1 MAYKIFLLL
10 VFSSNTFIFRPVIS
24 AQNISDTIYTDSKA
38 WSRDSNRKIVYS
50 DWKKYP
56 TITLKEQT
64 SQNQKSLPID
74 RFGGNYLLKSK
85 PTGFFRTEK
94 IKGRWWVIDPL
105 GNSFV
110 VKAVNSIRKGGSLNN
125 KIAFDSLYASDTDWM
140 NKTISLLKENG
151 FNTAGSWSDVDL
163 IRSIN
168 KKGGSSFAYTPQ
180 LNLLSNFAKK
190 YAQNEK
196 DEKDENNSV
205 LKYIFHPNF
214 EIYLDS
220 VCSSL
225 SQYKN
230 DSFLLGYFSDNELP
244 FQDNLINKFS
254 FSQQNTVQSK
264 LFLTNWISENDI
276 DTINITKQQKELFA
290 AAVAQKYFLLV
301 TKYIKK
307 YDPNHLYVGSRIH
320 SSVKDNSY
328 FLKVMDQYVDIH
340 SINYYGYWDLSQKH
354 MTLWSNN
361 LSKPFFI
368 TEFYTKAEDANMT
381 NMSGAGWLVKTQVD
395 RGNFYQNFCFK
406 LMQMNQCVGWH
417 WFRYQDNDPTD
428 LTADPSNNDSNKGVV
443 SFKYKPYPALLYKMK
458 TLNNSIYLQINN
470 FKK

>member
-1 MAYKIFLLL
+1 MVYRTFLLL
-10 VFSSNTFIFRPVIS
+10 TIMFSTCISGSEIS
-24 AQNISDTIYTDSKA
+24 AQYLHDTIYTDAKV

-50 DWKKYP
+50 DWKKFP
-56 TITLKEQT
+56 TITLNDHA
-64 SQNQKSLPID
+64 SQNKHIMPID
-74 RFGGNYLLKSK
+74 RFGGIYSVNAK

-94 IKGRWWVIDPL
+94 IQGRWWVIDPI
-105 GNSFV
+105 GNGFI

-125 KIAFDSLYASDTDWM
+125 KIAFDSLYVSDTDWM
-140 NKTISLLKENG
+140 NKTIIQLKENG
-151 FNTAGSWSDVDL
+151 FNTAGSWSEVDL
-163 IRSIN
+163 IRTIN
-168 KKGGSSFAYTPQ
+168 KKGVNSFAYTPQ

-196 DEKDENNSV
+196 DENTSV

-220 VCSSL
+220 ICNVL

-244 FQDNLINKFS
+244 FQDNLISKFS
-254 FSQQNTVQSK
+254 YSQQNSAQSK
-264 LFLTNWISENDI
+264 LFLTKWINDNNI
-276 DTINITKQQKELFA
+276 DTTKSTKQQKELFA
-290 AAVAQKYFLLV
+290 SAVAQKYFSLV
-301 TKYIKK
+301 TKFIKK
-307 YDPNHLYVGSRIH
+307 YDPNHLYIGSRVH

-328 FLKVMDQYVDIH
+328 FLNVMDEYVDIH
-340 SINYYGYWDLSQKH
+340 SINYYGNWELSQKH
-354 MTLWSNN
+354 MTLWSDN

-395 RGNFYQNFCFK
+395 RGNFYQNFCLK
-406 LMQMNQCVGWH
+406 LMQMNSCVGWH

-443 SFKYKPYPALLYKMK
+443 SFKYKPYPELLYKMK
-458 TLNNSIYLQINN
+458 ILNNSIYLQINN